1 MFTTIRDHQSATV
14 KARGEMNSGARNG
27 RAALRKSGSWS
38 YSSSKRHVIAKVMEL
53 PFAEDVGQLARRVGL
68 MYSTSATTATRVGD
82 EMMPDTMMMAMS
94 EEQQLN
100 HMLSLMPMPEA
111 TNEQVFV
118 RIDDYLS
125 KQVRFEEIF
134 SSSSSSCLND
144 FDRK

>member
-1 MFTTIRDHQSATV
+1 MKS
-14 KARGEMNSGARNG
+14 RGEMNSITRNG
-27 RAALRKSGSWS
+27 RTLRKSGSWS

-53 PFAEDVGQLARRVGL
+53 PFAEDVGQLASRVGL
-68 MYSTSATTATRVGD
+68 MYSTTTTTTRGD
-82 EMMPDTMMMAMS
+82 EMPDTMMMS

-100 HMLSLMPMPEA
+100 HMLSLMPMSEA

-134 SSSSSSCLND
+134 FCRND
-144 FDRK
+144 